1 VTLLVAALG
10 TLVGGGA
17 LALAAWR
24 SMALASA
31 LGAASAFVG
40 CALGEVYALRTLIEG
55 GPGGALALRWQVP
68 YGWLRIGADALSAFF
83 LVPIFGLG
91 ALAALYGAG
100 YLTTSRRERALGPAW
115 LAYNW
120 LLASMALVVV
130 ARQAVLFLVA
140 WEVMSLCSYVCVTLD
155 REETDV
161 ARAGWVY
168 LIASHIAAAILIAL
182 FLVFGGQAHGFDF
195 ESLRAASPAAP
206 VLALLGLLALTGFGI
221 KAGFVPLHVWL
232 PEAHASAPS
241 HVSALMS
248 GVLIKMGL
256 YGVLRMLLLFDAPP
270 PWIFGPLLV
279 VVGLAGATTG
289 IALASYQRDIKRV
302 LAYSSIENMGLIVLA
317 VGVAVWGARS
327 GHPRVAALAMA
338 AALLHTWN
346 HSLMKGL
353 MFLAAGS
360 VMHGS
365 GTRDL
370 ERLGGIL
377 QRMPRT
383 GLLMLLGSLAI
394 AGLPPLNGFVSEWLL
409 YLALAHTG
417 IATAGAISVFALF
430 AVGIVSLV
438 GALAGLAFVRLVG
451 TTLLGQARSE
461 SASRAHESPALMVV
475 PMAVL
480 ALSCVA
486 LGLFP
491 RPVLGAVSGVAD
503 ELLRSPGALYAADV
517 PLRTL
522 ARFNGAVWG
531 LVALGACAAAFAIRR
546 GQVARDST
554 WGCGYAQPTARM
566 QYTASAFS
574 ELLSQVLVPSRL
586 RPRLSVSRPVSL
598 FPGPSAFTAD
608 CSDPMTRGFYEPF
621 LARWADRFARLRWM
635 QQGLLHVYLVYILVA
650 LLIGLAWSSLS
661 SWSQG

>member
-10 TLVGGGA
+10 TLIGGGV

-24 SMALASA
+24 SMRVAST

-40 CALGEVYALRTLIEG
+40 CTLGEVYALRTLVENG
-55 GPGGALALRWQVP
+55 SGGALALRWQVP
-68 YGWLRIGADALSAFF
+68 YGWLRIGTDALSAFF
-83 LVPIFGLG
+83 LVPVFGLG
-91 ALAALYGAG
+91 GLAALYGAG
-100 YLTTSRRERALGPAW
+100 YLTTSRRERTLGPAW

-140 WEVMSLCSYVCVTLD
+140 WEVMSLCAYVCITLD
-155 REETDV
+155 REEADV

-168 LIASHIAAAILIAL
+168 LIASHIAGAALVAL
-182 FLVFGGQAHGFDF
+182 FLAFGGQAHGFDF
-195 ESLRAASPAAP
+195 ETFRAASPDSP
-206 VLALLGLLALTGFGI
+206 VVVLLTLLALTGFGI

-256 YGVLRMLLLFDAPP
+256 YGILRTLLLFEAPP
-270 PWIFGPLLV
+270 SWIGPLLAG
-279 VVGLAGATTG
+279 VGLAGATIG
-289 IALASYQRDIKRV
+289 IALASYQRDMKRV
-302 LAYSSIENMGLIVLA
+302 LAYSSIENMGLIVLGL
-317 VGVAVWGARS
+317 GVAFWGWTS
-327 GHPRVAALAMA
+327 GHPQVAALAMGG
-338 AALLHTWN
+338 ALLHTWN

-383 GLLMLLGSLAI
+383 GLLMLLGSVAI

-417 IATAGAISVFALF
+417 LATPGATSVLAFL

-438 GALAGLAFVRLVG
+438 GALAGLAFLRLVG
-451 TTLLGQARSE
+451 TALLGQARSDD
-461 SASRAHESPALMVV
+461 ASRAHESSALMIA
-475 PMAVL
+475 PMTMLAVTC
-480 ALSCVA
+480 AAV
-486 LGLFP
+486 GMFP
-491 RPVLGAVSGVAD
+491 SPVLRAVSGVAD
-503 ELLRSPGALYAADV
+503 ELLRSPRALSAVGV
-517 PLRTL
+517 PLGTL
-522 ARFNGAVWG
+522 AGFNAAVWG
-531 LVALGACAAAFAIRR
+531 SVVVGGGAAAWAIRR
-546 GQVARDST
+546 GNVVPGST

-566 QYTASAFS
+566 QYTARAFS
-574 ELLSQVLVPSRL
+574 ELLSQLLVPSRL
-586 RPRLSVSRPVSL
+586 RPRLSIARPVNL
-598 FPGPSAFTAD
+598 FPGPAAFTAD

-650 LLIGLAWSSLS
+650 LLVGLAWSSLS
-661 SWSQG
+661 SWSWG

>member
-1 VTLLVAALG
+1 LLVAALG
-10 TLVGGGA
+10 TLIGGGV

-24 SMALASA
+24 SMRIASA

-40 CALGEVYALRTLIEG
+40 CALGEVYALRTLVEG
-55 GPGGALALRWQVP
+55 GSGGALALRWQVP
-68 YGWLRIGADALSAFF
+68 YGWLRIGTDALSAFF

-100 YLTTSRRERALGPAW
+100 YLTTSRRERTLGPAW

-120 LLASMALVVV
+120 FLASMALVVV

-155 REETDV
+155 REESDV

-168 LIASHIAAAILIAL
+168 LIASHIVAALLIAL
-182 FLVFGGQAHGFDF
+182 FLVFGAQAHGFDF
-195 ESLRAASPAAP
+195 ESFRAASPAPA
-206 VLALLGLLALTGFGI
+206 VLALLVVLALTGFGI

-256 YGVLRMLLLFDAPP
+256 YGVLRMLLLLDALPS
-270 PWIFGPLLV
+270 WIGPLLV
-279 VVGLAGATTG
+279 CIGLASATTG
-289 IALASYQRDIKRV
+289 IALASYQRDMKRV
-302 LAYSSIENMGLIVLA
+302 LAYSSIENMGLIVLGL
-317 VGVAVWGARS
+317 GVAFWGWTS
-327 GHPRVAALAMA
+327 GHPQVAALAMGS
-338 AALLHTWN
+338 ALLHTWN

-360 VMHGS
+360 VLHGT

-370 ERLGGIL
+370 ERLGGVL

-417 IATAGAISVFALF
+417 LAEAGATSVLAFL

-451 TTLLGQARSE
+451 TALLGQARSDA
-461 SASRAHESPALMVV
+461 ASHAHESPALMVV
-475 PMAVL
+475 PMAAL
-480 ALSCVA
+480 AVTCAAV
-486 LGLFP
+486 GLFP
-491 RPVLGAVSGVAD
+491 GPVLRAVSDVAD
-503 ELLRSPGALYAADV
+503 ELLRSPMALAAADV

-522 ARFNGAVWG
+522 AGFNVAVWG
-531 LVALGACAAAFAIRR
+531 LVVLGGGAAAFAVSRR
-546 GQVARDST
+546 KVVCEPT
-554 WGCGYAQPTARM
+554 WGCGYARPTARM
-566 QYTASAFS
+566 QYTATAFS
-574 ELLSQVLVPSRL
+574 ELLAEVLMPSRL
-586 RPRLSVSRPVSL
+586 RPRTVVSRPVSL
-598 FPGPSAFTAD
+598 FPRPAAFTAD
-608 CSDPMTRGFYEPF
+608 CSDPITRGFYEPF
-621 LARWADRFARLRWM
+621 LERWADRFARLRWM

-650 LLIGLAWSSLS
+650 LLVGLAWSSLS
-661 SWSQG
+661 SWSWK